1 MPESVVQRRHPR
13 AHQLPRLGFHGLQPA
28 RYSGLYVWALLI
40 LVFGLWVPD
49 TFLSI
54 DTVKSVASDQ
64 AITGILALA
73 ALIPL
78 AAGGFDLSVAQNLG
92 VSAVV
97 CAALQSK
104 AGASPGVAVVV
115 TVAMGATIGLTN
127 GFFVARVGVNSFIA
141 TLGMTSVLVAVSQIV
156 SDQQFVGPVSS
167 SFQSIASHEILGI
180 PILAIYFGVA
190 CLLVWWI
197 LEHNPVG
204 RRLSATGANEEAAR
218 LAGVRTK
225 RFTFWSFVVSGVLA
239 SLAGVLLAAKIGS
252 VDPQVGPSYLLP
264 AFAACFLGM
273 TQLKPGRFNVW
284 GTFVALYLL
293 ATGVK
298 GLQLAGGQLWITDL
312 FNGVA
317 LIGAVSLAVIGE
329 RRRAA
334 RAATR
339 TIKAA
344 T

>member
-1 MPESVVQRRHPR
+1 M
-13 AHQLPRLGFHGLQPA
+13 
-28 RYSGLYVWALLI
+28 
-40 LVFGLWVPD
+40 
-49 TFLSI
+49 
-54 DTVKSVASDQ
+54 
-64 AITGILALA
+64 
-73 ALIPL
+73 
-78 AAGGFDLSVAQNLG
+78 
-92 VSAVV
+92 
-97 CAALQSK
+97 
-104 AGASPGVAVVV
+104 
-115 TVAMGATIGLTN
+115 TN

-156 SDQQFVGPVSS
+156 SDQQFVGPVST
-167 SFQSIASHEILGI
+167 SFQSIASDEILGI
-180 PILAIYFGVA
+180 PILAIYFGAA

-252 VDPQVGPSYLLP
+252 VDPLVGPSYLLP

-317 LIGAVSLAVIGE
+317 LIGAVSLAVVGE

-334 RAATR
+334 RAANR
-339 TIKAA
+339 TMREA

>member
-1 MPESVVQRRHPR
+1 
-13 AHQLPRLGFHGLQPA
+13 
-28 RYSGLYVWALLI
+28 
-40 LVFGLWVPD
+40 
-49 TFLSI
+49 
-54 DTVKSVASDQ
+54 
-64 AITGILALA
+64 
-73 ALIPL
+73 
-78 AAGGFDLSVAQNLG
+78 
-92 VSAVV
+92 
-97 CAALQSK
+97 
-104 AGASPGVAVVV
+104 
-115 TVAMGATIGLTN
+115 
-127 GFFVARVGVNSFIA
+127 
-141 TLGMTSVLVAVSQIV
+141 
-156 SDQQFVGPVSS
+156 
-167 SFQSIASHEILGI
+167 
-180 PILAIYFGVA
+180 VA